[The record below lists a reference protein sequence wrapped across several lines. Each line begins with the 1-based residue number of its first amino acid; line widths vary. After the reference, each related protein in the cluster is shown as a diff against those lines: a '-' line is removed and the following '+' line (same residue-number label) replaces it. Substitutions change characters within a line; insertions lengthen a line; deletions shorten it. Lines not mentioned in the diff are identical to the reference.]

1 MIYRLKFVTIRFPQY
16 LKRIYFG
23 HGTYVVFDH
32 NYKRFDWR
40 QSIFPTDFTLYKDD
54 LDCRPLTTQ
63 NLAAVG
69 FFACL
74 RWKNVLLESANRY
87 FSTSNLCPS
96 ILLSILYCTPYSL
109 HWSKKIV
116 YFSQL
121 NLIKRD
127 KISSWG

>member
-1 MIYRLKFVTIRFPQY
+1 MFIYKLKMYRYCHLQHVIKYKCIIYSTFVNEMIYRLKFVTIRFPQY

-32 NYKRFDWR
+32 NYKRFGLR
-40 QSIFPTDFTLYKDD
+40 QSIFPIDFTLYKDD

-74 RWKNVLLESANRY
+74 R
-87 FSTSNLCPS
+87 
-96 ILLSILYCTPYSL
+96 
-109 HWSKKIV
+109 
-116 YFSQL
+116 
-121 NLIKRD
+121 
-127 KISSWG
+127 